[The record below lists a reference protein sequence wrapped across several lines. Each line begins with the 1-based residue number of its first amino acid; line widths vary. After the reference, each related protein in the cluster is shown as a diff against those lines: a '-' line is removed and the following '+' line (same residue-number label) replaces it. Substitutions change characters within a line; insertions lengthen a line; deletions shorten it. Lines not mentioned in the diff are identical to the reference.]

1 VDPSKL
7 VFLDESGAKTN
18 MTRLR
23 GRAPRGERVIDH
35 VPAGCWHTTTMLAAL
50 RIDRVEAPLV
60 IAGSMDSLV
69 FKGYV
74 EQMLVRTLHRG
85 DVVVLDNLSPHKCAG
100 VQEAIA
106 AVGATVRY
114 LPPYSP
120 DFTPIEPMWS
130 KVKQSLRS
138 AAARTP
144 DELLTAIGS
153 ALRGVTANDC
163 RGLFSGYGYTATQ

>member
-1 VDPSKL
+1 
-7 VFLDESGAKTN
+7 
-18 MTRLR
+18 
-23 GRAPRGERVIDH
+23 
-35 VPAGCWHTTTMLAAL
+35 MLAAL

-74 EQMLVRTLHRG
+74 EQMLIKALRSG
-85 DVVVLDNLSPHKCAG
+85 DVGVMDNLSPHKCAG
-100 VQEAIA
+100 VQEAIE
-106 AVGATVRY
+106 AVGASLRY

-120 DFTPIEPMWS
+120 DFTPIELMWP

-144 DELLTAIGS
+144 EGLLTAIGN
-153 ALRGVTANDC
+153 ALRGVTADDG
-163 RGLFSGYGYTATQ
+163 RGLFKGWIYRYTIKGNARA